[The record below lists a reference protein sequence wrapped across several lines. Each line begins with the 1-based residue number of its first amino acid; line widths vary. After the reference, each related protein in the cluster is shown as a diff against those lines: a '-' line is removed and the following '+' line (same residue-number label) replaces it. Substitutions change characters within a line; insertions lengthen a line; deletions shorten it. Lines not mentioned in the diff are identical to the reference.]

1 MLTLHLSQDLEP
13 RVVVLLQDLSR
24 GDLMPVELTQ
34 MVIHPAIK
42 IEVDPSLFLE
52 GAILRVPSYTFK
64 LDLELFLPNTMP
76 NKRYGVPWSK
86 LE

>member
-1 MLTLHLSQDLEP
+1 MLTLYLPQDLEP
-13 RVVVLLQDLSR
+13 RIVVLLENLSG

-42 IEVDPSLFLE
+42 IEIDPSLFLE

-64 LDLELFLPNTMP
+64 LDLELLIRNTMA
-76 NKRYGVPWSK
+76 NKRNGLSWSK

>member
-1 MLTLHLSQDLEP
+1 MLTLHLPQDLEP
-13 RVVVLLQDLSR
+13 RVIVLLQDLSR

-34 MVIHPAIK
+34 MVIHSAIK
-42 IEVDPSLFLE
+42 IEVYPSLFLE
-52 GAILRVPSYTFK
+52 GAILWVPSYPLK
-64 LDLELFLPNTMP
+64 LDLELFLPNTMA